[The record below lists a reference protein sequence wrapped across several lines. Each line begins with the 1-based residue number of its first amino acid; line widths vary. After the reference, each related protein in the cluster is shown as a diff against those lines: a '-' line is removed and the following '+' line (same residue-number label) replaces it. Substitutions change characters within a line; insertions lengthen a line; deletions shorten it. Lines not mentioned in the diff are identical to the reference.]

1 MSMAKPSRRWLPVLS
16 LLFTATLWGIV
27 WYPLRLLE
35 SRGLGGLWSALI
47 SYSAALTVCLWVFI
61 TERRSLRE
69 NLLSLFLLGLS
80 AGWCNVAFIMA
91 VLDGTVVRVLLLF
104 YLSPFWAVCLGWL
117 LLDERM
123 DGRTLLVFVAAVGGA
138 LVMLWDERIG
148 LPWPHGASDW
158 LAVSS
163 GFTFALSNVIVR
175 RLQAASTWLKA
186 VATWLGVLVVAGIW
200 IAAGHTP
207 IPVVDAGTF
216 LGAIVLGVVGF
227 LVMTLT
233 VQYGVARMPVH
244 RSAVILL
251 FELVA
256 GAVSSL
262 LLTDETVLP
271 REWLGG
277 AMIVAAAWL
286 AERIHAGEERSA

>member
-1 MSMAKPSRRWLPVLS
+1 MNTSKPDNRLLPVLS

-35 SRGLGGLWSALI
+35 GQGLAGLWSALI
-47 SYSAALTVCLWVFI
+47 SYGAILCVFI
-61 TERRSLRE
+61 WVLVRDRKSLAA
-69 NLLSLFLLGLS
+69 NSVPLLLMGLS

-91 VLDGTVVRVLLLF
+91 VLDGHVVRVLLLF

-117 LLDERM
+117 MLGERLDGKSM
-123 DGRTLLVFVAAVGGA
+123 LVFAVAVTGA
-138 LVMLWDERIG
+138 IIMLWNEDVGI
-148 LPWPHGASDW
+148 PWPRDHADW

-163 GFTFALSNVIVR
+163 GFAFALSNVFVR
-175 RLQAASTWLKA
+175 RTQNVSVLLKSTASWAGVVVVAVVWMVLSHTGIPAVSGGVVLAA
-186 VATWLGVLVVAGIW
+186 VALGLC
-200 IAAGHTP
+200 
-207 IPVVDAGTF
+207 
-216 LGAIVLGVVGF
+216 GF

-233 VQYGVARMPVH
+233 VLYGVTHMPVH

-251 FELVA
+251 FELVV

-262 LLTDETVLP
+262 LLTDEIVLY

-277 AMIVAAAWL
+277 FMIVTAAYMA
-286 AERIHAGEERSA
+286 AHIHAGDDNG

>member
-286 AERIHAGEERSA
+286 AARIHAGEERSA